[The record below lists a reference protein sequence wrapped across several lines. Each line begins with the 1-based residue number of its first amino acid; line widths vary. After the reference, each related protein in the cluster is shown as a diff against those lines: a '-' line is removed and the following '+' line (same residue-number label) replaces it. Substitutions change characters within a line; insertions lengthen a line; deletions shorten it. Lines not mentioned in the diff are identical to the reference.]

1 MDKLKLLITIKTAN
15 IEDQVK
21 INTDLAKEINELE
34 ALKASFLELR
44 KKHEEQLNITCE
56 LENRRD
62 SLISEIDELY
72 NSEVPPKIIEEV
84 AKPVDIEE
92 EKEEVLEENIEE
104 EDQKVFNVLKAKHDA
119 KKAIQIKVIKKD
131 DDDDIPIVKSK
142 KKIINKRLCKTPM
155 RTSEVEVELETDKA
169 ATLKALRDDN

>member
-44 KKHEEQLNITCE
+44 RKHEEQLNITCE

-72 NSEVPPKIIEEV
+72 NLEVPPKI
-84 AKPVDIEE
+84 IEE
-92 EKEEVLEENIEE
+92 EKEEVLEENIED
-104 EDQKVFNVLKAKHDA
+104 EDQKVFNELKAKHDT

-142 KKIINKRLCKTPM
+142 KKIVNKRLCKTQM
-155 RTSEVEVELETDKA
+155 RTSEVEVDLEVDKA